1 MVLIVVVV
9 VVVGGA
15 VGLNLFGEK
24 LSLPGVLL
32 RPKGR
37 DLKREDFKGFLEGFM
52 EWRFP
57 WRFHGGFS
65 EVS

>member
-1 MVLIVVVV
+1 MVLMVVVV

-15 VGLNLFGEK
+15 VGLNLFGVK

-37 DLKREDFKGFLEGFM
+37 DLRGKDF
-52 EWRFP
+52 
-57 WRFHGGFS
+57 
-65 EVS
+65 

>member
-1 MVLIVVVV
+1 MVLMVVVV

-37 DLKREDFKGFLEGFM
+37 DLKREDFEGFL
-52 EWRFP
+52 
-57 WRFHGGFS
+57 GGS
-65 EVS
+65 MVVS